1 MELKYFSETDTLL
14 MVFNNNQ
21 IHETKDLNENIL
33 AEFDKK
39 GILVSMTIEHANSQT
54 NIFDLSFQQF
64 PKQKEDV

>member
-39 GILVSMTIEHANSQT
+39 VFWLV
-54 NIFDLSFQQF
+54 
-64 PKQKEDV
+64 